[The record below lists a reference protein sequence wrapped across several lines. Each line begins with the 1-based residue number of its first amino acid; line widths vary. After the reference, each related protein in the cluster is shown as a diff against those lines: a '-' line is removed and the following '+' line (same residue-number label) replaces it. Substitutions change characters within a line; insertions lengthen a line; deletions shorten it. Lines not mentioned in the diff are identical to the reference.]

1 MRFRSVRKVFSLVCL
16 LCCLCVVPVYA
27 VSDVVSPDASTVQ
40 VVSEPKYAPYIGSGW
55 ITGTVA
61 DLGEVYVYV
70 PITSS
75 GVWGTTSDGF
85 LCNVGSSSVS
95 GLMFTASGTKYIFS
109 CSSFAVPRYRLS
121 DSSGYQY
128 SDLYLTVTGSNLDI
142 ATTFPGSFT
151 FANSW
156 PYIVIGLM
164 GVILV
169 CLMRYKR

>member
-1 MRFRSVRKVFSLVCL
+1 MRFRSVRKVFALVFL

-40 VVSEPKYAPYIGSGW
+40 VVSAPKYAPYIGSGW

-61 DLGEVYVYV
+61 GLGVVYLYV

-85 LCNVGSSSVS
+85 LCNVGSNSVS
-95 GLMFTASGTKYIFS
+95 GLMFTESGTKYIFS
-109 CSSFAVPRYRLS
+109 CSSFAVPRYRLF

>member
-1 MRFRSVRKVFSLVCL
+1 MRFRSVLNVFVCCL
-16 LCCLCVVPVYA
+16 LFCLCVVPVYA
-27 VSDVVSPDASTVQ
+27 VSDDDLVDASSDQDVP
-40 VVSEPKYAPYIGSGW
+40 EPKYAPYIGSGW
-55 ITGTVA
+55 ITGTAA
-61 DLGEVYVYV
+61 DLGVVYVYV

-85 LCNVGSSSVS
+85 LCNVGSNSVS
-95 GLMFTASGTKYIFS
+95 GVMFTASGTKYIFS

-121 DSSGYQY
+121 DSSGYLY

-142 ATTFPGSFT
+142 ATTFPGTYT
-151 FANSW
+151 FSNSW

-169 CLMRYKR
+169 CMMRYKR

>member
-1 MRFRSVRKVFSLVCL
+1 MRFRSVRKVFVLVCL

-27 VSDVVSPDASTVQ
+27 VSDVVSSDAPNVQ

-61 DLGEVYVYV
+61 GLGEVYVYV

-75 GVWGTTSDGF
+75 GVWGTSSDGF
-85 LCNVGSSSVS
+85 LCNVGSNSVS
-95 GLMFTASGTKYIFS
+95 GLMFTSSGTKYIFS

-121 DSSGYQY
+121 DSSGYEY

-156 PYIVIGLM
+156 PYIVIGLL

-169 CLMRYKR
+169 CLMRYKH

>member
-1 MRFRSVRKVFSLVCL
+1 MRFRSVRKVFVLVCL
-16 LCCLCVVPVYA
+16 LCCLCLVPVYA
-27 VSDVVSPDASTVQ
+27 VSDVVSSDAPTVQ
-40 VVSEPKYAPYIGSGW
+40 VFSEPKYAPYIGSGW
-55 ITGTVA
+55 ITGNA
-61 DLGEVYVYV
+61 PGLGHVSVYV
-70 PITSS
+70 PITSGDS
-75 GVWGTTSDGF
+75 WGTTSDGY
-85 LCNVGSSSVS
+85 LCNVSGNSVS
-95 GLMFTASGTKYIFS
+95 GLMYTDSGTKYIFS

-169 CLMRYKR
+169 CLMRYKH